1 MNEFLVAAL
10 VLLVAMLPLGWVCV
24 RSAAIDGLVALQLA
38 GTNGA
43 FIMLMIAE
51 GIHRQPFAD
60 LALVLA
66 LTSFVGSLAFSYFL
80 ERIGWETSR

>member
-1 MNEFLVAAL
+1 VNEFLVAAL
-10 VLLVAMLPLGWVCV
+10 VLLVAMAPLGWVSF
-24 RSAAIDGLVALQLA
+24 RSSALDGLAALQLA

-43 FIMLMIAE
+43 LIMLMVAE

-66 LTSFVGSLAFSYFL
+66 LTSFVGSLAFAYFL
-80 ERIGWETSR
+80 ERLG